1 MTGISAIPSAMHS
14 ATATIQGSTN
24 AVARDAAVV
33 AQPGVASKELIQ
45 ALLDSRQQ
53 VLYTSAAAKLISAS
67 DQMQQSI
74 IDIMA

>member
-1 MTGISAIPSAMHS
+1 MNGISAIPSAWQS
-14 ATATIQGSTN
+14 ATTTIQRSTQ

-33 AQPGVASKELIQ
+33 AQPGVASKEMIQ

-67 DQMQQSI
+67 DQMQQSV
-74 IDIMA
+74 IDILA

>member
-1 MTGISAIPSAMHS
+1 MTGISAIPAAMHS
-14 ATATIQGSTN
+14 ATATIQRSTSS
-24 AVARDAAVV
+24 VARDAAVV
-33 AQPGVASKELIQ
+33 AQPGVASKELIH